1 MDSGKLRQRVLFEAL
16 VAQTDTADDVI
27 QDEATGVVDRVWTP
41 IAEVWAAIEPLSARE
56 FLAAQAVQSKVTT
69 RITIRNPRTW
79 AVSPAMR
86 LVQIRRGGV
95 RGATYNIEGVLPD
108 RESGLEYLTLPCSA
122 GVSVDGQ

>member
-1 MDSGKLRQRVLFEAL
+1 MHAGKLRHRVLIEEL

-27 QDEATGVVDRVWTP
+27 QNEATGEVDRVWTP

-69 RITIRNPRTW
+69 RITIRYR
-79 AVSPAMR
+79 AISPTMR
-86 LVQIRRGGV
+86 LVHMRRGA
-95 RGATYNIEGVLPD
+95 RDTIYNIEGVLPD
-108 RESGLEYLTLPCSA
+108 KESGLEFITLPCSA